1 MKLPLLNTREFAK
14 IINKIGFNC
23 KRQEGSQVFWGY
35 VEGRA
40 TVVLN
45 PGGEEIDRGLLN
57 IPTDRNN
64 YTNVLSVVYTKDITN
79 CINIYV
85 FWYRKII
92 YKKKFK

>member
-57 IPTDRNN
+57 
-64 YTNVLSVVYTKDITN
+64 
-79 CINIYV
+79 
-85 FWYRKII
+85 KII
-92 YKKKFK
+92 KYDLRISRESFMKNV